1 MVNLKKNVRNVVT
14 FPYFRK
20 KKELFNIYGLD
31 QRRFK
36 LCELIRNPLIRHSRQ
51 STRKA
56 TLFYEYWSNDKH

>member
-36 LCELIRNPLIRHSRQ
+36 LCELIRNPLIRHSR
-51 STRKA
+51 
-56 TLFYEYWSNDKH
+56 